1 MTNQSKPGWLLWV
14 LGGFAFLFFAVALTF
29 YYLKFNISPM
39 FCNYFTWED
48 FINNSHKNS
57 LILDNF
63 LAKLS
68 NDPATWGTFGDY
80 LGGTLNPIIS
90 FLALIGLLYTI
101 HQQAQEMKATREE
114 LKQAAEQQ
122 RQQVEQQSRQSEIFN
137 LQQFESTFFSLLEQH
152 NKAIERINV
161 ESIYKS
167 LHYIYT
173 NKIDIIT
180 TYKPSKEL
188 SNSLAIKT
196 INQHYELKSYFNLL
210 FQILKFISISLSKN
224 SESNNREDSK
234 ITIKDFYSDSKIS
247 RDKISQKYINP
258 QERMYSDILRSFIP
272 SIILK
277 LLALN
282 CLTIDK
288 FSQDNELDTLYNFQ
302 GLLNRYTLLEQ
313 LQLVFTDINE
323 INKFYLSN
331 GDDAIHFLI
340 LTSHADIAP
349 AFGNNKIFDKSK
361 AVFNYKFN
369 YWLTVKTKSLH
380 DKQDEL
386 RNIKIKIIRIKSISY
401 EEYEML
407 NTYEKLELLRLPE
420 GKGCYYQPGNNFN
433 AWKQDFLKRLE
444 EEKEYYEEKINE
456 TNAELKRI
464 EENKKAWSEFLQI
477 EDNKAIYSID

>member
-1 MTNQSKPGWLLWV
+1 MDKGNKPNRLLWI
-14 LGGFAFLFFAVALTF
+14 LGIAAVAAFLIILGLYIA
-29 YYLKFNISPM
+29 
-39 FCNYFTWED
+39 YF
-48 FINNSHKNS
+48 KN
-57 LILDNF
+57 
-63 LAKLS
+63 LS
-68 NDPATWGTFGDY
+68 VTNDSATWGTFGDY

-101 HQQAQEMKATREE
+101 HQQAQEMQATRDE
-114 LKQAAEQQ
+114 LERTA
-122 RQQVEQQSRQSEIFN
+122 EQQSRQSEIFN

-152 NKAIERINV
+152 NKVVERIEV
-161 ESIYKS
+161 ESIYEE
-167 LHYIYT
+167 LHNIY
-173 NKIDIIT
+173 NKKIDKIT
-180 TYKPSKEL
+180 TREPSEEL
-188 SNSLAIKT
+188 SNSHAIKS

-224 SESNNREDSK
+224 SESNNSEDSK
-234 ITIKDFYSDSKIS
+234 ITIKDFDSDNKRSKEKLS
-247 RDKISQKYINP
+247 HEYINP

-272 SIILK
+272 NIILK

-288 FSQDNELDTLYNFQ
+288 FSRDNESKTLYNFQ
-302 GLLNRYTLLEQ
+302 GLLNRYALLEQ
-313 LQLVFTDINE
+313 LQLVFTDINK
-323 INKFYLSN
+323 IDHSHLSN

-386 RNIKIKIIRIKSISY
+386 RNIKIKIIRVKSISY

-407 NTYEKLELLRLPE
+407 DISKRHELLLLSE
-420 GKGCYYQPGNNFN
+420 GRYYLHPQDNNFN
-433 AWKQDFLKRLE
+433 AWKQDFLKILE
-444 EEKEYYEEKINE
+444 NKKKYYEEEINE

-464 EENKKAWSEFLQI
+464 EENKKAWLEFLQI
-477 EDNKAIYSID
+477 EDNRAIYSIS

>member
-1 MTNQSKPGWLLWV
+1 MNKGNKPNRLLWI
-14 LGGFAFLFFAVALTF
+14 LGGAAVAAFLIILGLYIA
-29 YYLKFNISPM
+29 
-39 FCNYFTWED
+39 YF
-48 FINNSHKNS
+48 KN
-57 LILDNF
+57 
-63 LAKLS
+63 LS
-68 NDPATWGTFGDY
+68 VTNDSATWGTFGDY

-101 HQQAQEMKATREE
+101 HQQAQEMQATREE

-152 NKAIERINV
+152 NKAVEKIEA
-161 ESIYKS
+161 ESIFEE
-167 LHYIYT
+167 LHNIY
-173 NKIDIIT
+173 NKKIDQIT
-180 TYKPSKEL
+180 TRKPSEEL

-224 SESNNREDSK
+224 SESNNSEDSK
-234 ITIKDFYSDSKIS
+234 ITIKDFDSDNKRSKEKLS
-247 RDKISQKYINP
+247 HEYINS

-272 SIILK
+272 NIILK

-288 FSQDNELDTLYNFQ
+288 FSRDNELKTLYNFQ
-302 GLLNRYTLLEQ
+302 GLLNRYALLEQ
-313 LQLVFTDINE
+313 LQLVFTDINK
-323 INKFYLSN
+323 INKSYLVN

-369 YWLTVKTKSLH
+369 YWLTVKTKFLH
-380 DKQDEL
+380 DKQYEL
-386 RNIKIKIIRIKSISY
+386 KNIKRKIIRLEPMLC
-401 EEYEML
+401 EEYKML
-407 NTYEKLELLRLPE
+407 DISERDELLLLPE
-420 GKGCYYQPGNNFN
+420 GQYYFRQPDNNFN
-433 AWKQDFLKRLE
+433 AWKQEYLE
-444 EEKEYYEEKINE
+444 KLENEKKYYEEKINE
-456 TNAELKRI
+456 INTELKRI
-464 EENKKAWSEFLQI
+464 EENKKAWLEFLQI
-477 EDNKAIYSID
+477 EDNKAIYSIS

>member
-1 MTNQSKPGWLLWV
+1 MDKGNKPNRLLWI
-14 LGGFAFLFFAVALTF
+14 LGGAAVAAFLIILGLYIA
-29 YYLKFNISPM
+29 
-39 FCNYFTWED
+39 YF
-48 FINNSHKNS
+48 KN
-57 LILDNF
+57 
-63 LAKLS
+63 LS
-68 NDPATWGTFGDY
+68 ITNDSATWGTFGDY

-101 HQQAQEMKATREE
+101 HQQAQEMQATREE

-152 NKAIERINV
+152 NKVVERIEV
-161 ESIYKS
+161 ESIYEE
-167 LHYIYT
+167 LHNIY
-173 NKIDIIT
+173 NKKIDQIT
-180 TYKPSKEL
+180 TRKPSEEL
-188 SNSLAIKT
+188 SNSHAIKS

-224 SESNNREDSK
+224 SESNNSEDLK
-234 ITIKDFYSDSKIS
+234 ITIKYFDADNKRSKEKLS
-247 RDKISQKYINP
+247 HEYINP

-272 SIILK
+272 NIILK

-288 FSQDNELDTLYNFQ
+288 FSRDNESKTLYNFQ
-302 GLLNRYTLLEQ
+302 GLLNRYALLEQ
-313 LQLVFTDINE
+313 LQLVFTDINK
-323 INKFYLSN
+323 IDYSHLSN

-361 AVFNYKFN
+361 SIFQYKFD
-369 YWLTVKTKSLH
+369 YWLTVNTKSLH
-380 DKQDEL
+380 NKQYEL
-386 RNIKIKIIRIKSISY
+386 KNIKRKIIRLEPMLC

-407 NTYEKLELLRLPE
+407 DTSERDELLLLPE
-420 GKGCYYQPGNNFN
+420 GQYYFHKPDNNFN
-433 AWKQDFLKRLE
+433 AWKQEYLEKLE

-456 TNAELKRI
+456 ISAKLKQI
-464 EENKKAWSEFLQI
+464 ENNKKVWLEFLQI
-477 EDNKAIYSID
+477 EDNQTIYSVS

>member
-1 MTNQSKPGWLLWV
+1 MDKGNKPNRLLWI
-14 LGGFAFLFFAVALTF
+14 LGIAAVAAFLIILGLYIA
-29 YYLKFNISPM
+29 
-39 FCNYFTWED
+39 YF
-48 FINNSHKNS
+48 KN
-57 LILDNF
+57 
-63 LAKLS
+63 LS
-68 NDPATWGTFGDY
+68 VTNDSATWGTFGDY

-101 HQQAQEMKATREE
+101 HQQAQEMQATRDE
-114 LKQAAEQQ
+114 LERTA
-122 RQQVEQQSRQSEIFN
+122 EQQSRQSEIFN

-152 NKAIERINV
+152 NKVVERIEV
-161 ESIYKS
+161 ESIYEE
-167 LHYIYT
+167 LHNIY
-173 NKIDIIT
+173 NKKIDKIT
-180 TYKPSKEL
+180 TREPSEEL
-188 SNSLAIKT
+188 SNSHAIKS

-224 SESNNREDSK
+224 SESNNSEDSK
-234 ITIKDFYSDSKIS
+234 ITIKDFDSDNKRSKEKLS
-247 RDKISQKYINP
+247 HEYINP

-272 SIILK
+272 NIILK

-288 FSQDNELDTLYNFQ
+288 FSRDNESKTLYNFQ
-302 GLLNRYTLLEQ
+302 GLLNRYALLEQ
-313 LQLVFTDINE
+313 LQLVFTDINK
-323 INKFYLSN
+323 IDHSHLSN

-386 RNIKIKIIRIKSISY
+386 RNIKIKIIRVKSISY

-407 NTYEKLELLRLPE
+407 DISKRHELLLLSE
-420 GKGCYYQPGNNFN
+420 GRYYFHPQDNNFN
-433 AWKQDFLKRLE
+433 AWKQDFLKILE
-444 EEKEYYEEKINE
+444 NKKKYYEEEINE

-464 EENKKAWSEFLQI
+464 EENKKAWLEFLQI
-477 EDNKAIYSID
+477 EDNRAIYSIS